1 MMTSPCTDQAHEL
14 ARHSIGAV
22 VKHAVVHVRQG
33 RQNAHRV
40 GALRRRRRAVRTDRV
55 QELHERLHDTYP
67 VLQGNLSIPGMVGHG
82 LGAFVA
88 NGMSDD
94 QIVAH
99 VLGIVRHIRQTVGSA
114 QELCGFGHHTCDLGA
129 RARHAGSLI
138 CSTLRISSSV
148 TASNDTPLSPPY
160 SRSMQ

>member
-1 MMTSPCTDQAHEL
+1 MTSPGPEF
-14 ARHSIGAV
+14 ARVMAEAT
-22 VKHAVVHVRQG
+22 K
-33 RQNAHRV
+33 
-40 GALRRRRRAVRTDRV
+40 LV

-67 VLQGNLSIPGMVGHG
+67 VLQGNLSIPGMLVGHG

-114 QELCGFGHHTCDLGA
+114 RE
-129 RARHAGSLI
+129 GSPDDD
-138 CSTLRISSSV
+138 
-148 TASNDTPLSPPY
+148 DTVH
-160 SRSMQ
+160 